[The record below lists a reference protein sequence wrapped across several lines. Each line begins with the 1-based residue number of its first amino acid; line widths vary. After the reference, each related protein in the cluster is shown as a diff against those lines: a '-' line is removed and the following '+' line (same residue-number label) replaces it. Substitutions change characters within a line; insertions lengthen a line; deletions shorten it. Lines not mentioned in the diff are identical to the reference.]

1 MFGSAARRDWVLL
14 EVTGDDVRLGDVALD
29 GSARR
34 ETTEQTH
41 LLQLRGPSLGAVV
54 ERVRLYLPRLGP
66 ATGGDCVRLLGAR
79 DAWVERPRLTE
90 VVGEVCDRSYVS
102 VQRGVRDLLIERSGS
117 LVVGDQ
123 ALDLEPTGHRLWGC
137 SPIIDGV
144 VVRDSYLNTGHDGL
158 AVAIAGDDCAVADR
172 VVLDRVVIPTGTVSI
187 INAGRVELRGMH
199 LREVSVRRRL
209 GSLRVVGSHL
219 SRAASAGPGAVLRV
233 SGTDDARPTEV
244 LVIDSDLE
252 QRTAAPVILAE
263 HLESLVVVSS
273 GIRYQGDPPPD
284 QWAIDTRGG
293 SAVVVDSL
301 VRGGAGAVRTTGD
314 YQPVRIRVSP

>member
-1 MFGSAARRDWVLL
+1 
-14 EVTGDDVRLGDVALD
+14 
-29 GSARR
+29 
-34 ETTEQTH
+34 
-41 LLQLRGPSLGAVV
+41 
-54 ERVRLYLPRLGP
+54 
-66 ATGGDCVRLLGAR
+66 
-79 DAWVERPRLTE
+79 
-90 VVGEVCDRSYVS
+90 VGEVCDRSYVS

-199 LREVSVRRRL
+199 LREVSVRRR
-209 GSLRVVGSHL
+209 
-219 SRAASAGPGAVLRV
+219 PGAVLRV